1 MRIVLG
7 VSGGIAAYK
16 AVLLLRRL
24 REEGHQV
31 DVVPTPAAENFIGRP
46 TWEALSGRPVTT
58 SVFSAV
64 DEVRHVRLGQEADLV
79 VVAPATA
86 DLLAR
91 ARAGM
96 ADDLLTSTLLATQAP
111 VVLVPAMHTE
121 MWLHAATQE
130 NVSVLRHRG
139 VDVMDPADG
148 RLTGTDTGPGRLPE
162 PEAIHEHLRTY
173 VDGGADHPS
182 APTPAPSA
190 VPEPEVT
197 SDAAPG
203 AESDAGPLAG
213 RTVLITSGGTREPLD
228 PVRYLGNRSSGKQGA
243 ALARAALAAGAHV
256 HVIAGIMEVEIGPPS
271 ERLTVEHIETA
282 QQLQAAVER
291 QAPGIDVMFMAAAV
305 ADFRPRDYAA
315 SKIKKTSDGQSPV
328 IELERNPDI
337 LAGTVRR
344 RQQSGLGP
352 RLIVGFAAET
362 GSEHE
367 EPLQLAQEKLV
378 RKGCELLVLN
388 TVSQGRVF
396 GQDDTEVHILS
407 SFSVQA
413 VLGEAEPVT
422 VRGSK
427 DEAAR
432 AVVASAVR
440 VLEAS
445 STNF

>member
-16 AVLLLRRL
+16 AVLLLRLL
-24 REEGHQV
+24 REEGHHV
-31 DVVPTPAAENFIGRP
+31 DVVPTPAAEHFIGRP

-121 MWLHAATQE
+121 MWNHAATQD
-130 NVSVLRHRG
+130 NVSVLRQRG
-139 VDVMDPADG
+139 VDVMNPVDG

-173 VDGGADHPS
+173 WHQRADH
-182 APTPAPSA
+182 AVEQVALPSA
-190 VPEPEVT
+190 VPEPAVT
-197 SDAAPG
+197 SV
-203 AESDAGPLAG
+203 AESSAADSGPLAG
-213 RTVLITSGGTREPLD
+213 RTVLITAGGTREPLD

-243 ALARAALAAGAHV
+243 ALARAALEAGATV
-256 HVIAGIMEVEIGPPS
+256 HVIAGIMEAEISSPS

-282 QQLQAAVER
+282 EQLQAAVER
-291 QAPGIDVMFMAAAV
+291 QAPGVDVLFMAAAV
-305 ADFRPRDYAA
+305 ADFRPRDYVA

-344 RQQSGLGP
+344 RQQTGLGP

-362 GSEHE
+362 GSDHE
-367 EPLQLAQEKLV
+367 EPMQLAQEKLV

-388 TVSQGRVF
+388 AVSQGRVF

-407 SFSVQA
+407 SFSIQA

-432 AVVASAVR
+432 AIVGSAVR
-440 VLEAS
+440 VLDAS
-445 STNF
+445 STNL